1 MIRAGEFGADHREA
15 VDFAAFTEVAPLRIA
30 SARSY
35 TRRPTRQIQVGKV
48 PVGGPAPIS
57 VQSMTKTD
65 TRDVRATVDL
75 TGVAVARDLH
85 KRVEVSVPA
94 GVTCMRVAP
103 EAAGCEIVRVAV
115 PDADAAAAVAQIRS
129 QIRIP
134 LIVDIHFDYR
144 LALQCL
150 AAGVDC
156 LRINPGNIGATW
168 RVQEVIRAAAERK
181 VPIRI
186 GVNAGSL
193 EKHLLQRFGEPTPEA
208 LVESALFHIR
218 ILEELNYPEMKVSLK
233 SSDPRMMIEAYRMLA
248 DRVPYPFH
256 LGVTE
261 AGTAFTGAIKSAVG
275 IGTLLAE
282 GIGDTIRVSLTEDS
296 TEEIRAVFEILK
308 ALGLRKR
315 GLNVIACPSCGRV
328 EIDLVGLTKEVEKR
342 LEALNITR
350 TLTVAVMGCAVNG
363 PGEARGADIGIAGGN
378 GVGILIKKGQIVR
391 KVKESELADILVEEV
406 QRLAAEPTES

>member
-1 MIRAGEFGADHREA
+1 MPLEREA
-15 VDFAAFTEVAPLRIA
+15 IDFSPFTETVPLRIG
-30 SARSY
+30 SAQRY
-35 TRRPTRQIQVGKV
+35 VRRATRQIRVGKV
-48 PVGGPAPIS
+48 PVGGNAPIS

-65 TRDVRATVDL
+65 TRDVQATVDQIWAL
-75 TGVAVARDLH
+75 
-85 KRVEVSVPA
+85 
-94 GVTCMRVAP
+94 

-115 PDADAAAAVAQIRS
+115 PDDEAAAAVRQIRS

-150 AAGVDC
+150 DGGVDC
-156 LRINPGNIGATW
+156 LRINPGNIGPTW
-168 RVQEVIRAAAERK
+168 RVREVTKAAAERK

-218 ILEELNYPEMKVSLK
+218 ILEELNYPEMKISLK
-233 SSDPRMMIEAYRMLA
+233 SSDPKMMIEAYRMLA

-261 AGTAFTGAIKSAVG
+261 AGTAFAGAIKSAVG

-296 TEEIRAVFEILK
+296 TEEVRAGFEILK
-308 ALGLRKR
+308 ALGLRRR

-328 EIDLVGLTKEVEKR
+328 EIDLVGVTKEVEKR
-342 LEALNITR
+342 LSALNINR
-350 TLTVAVMGCAVNG
+350 SLNVAVMGCAVNG

-378 GVGILIKKGQIVR
+378 GVGLLIKDGKIVR
-391 KVKESELADILVEEV
+391 KVRESELADVLVEEV
-406 QRLAAEPTES
+406 KALAAKTEDP

>member
-1 MIRAGEFGADHREA
+1 MTLTTSIGQTGREA
-15 VDFAAFTEVAPLRIA
+15 VDYTPFTEAAVLRIA
-30 SARSY
+30 SARTY
-35 TRRPTRQIQVGKV
+35 TRRPTRQIRVGKV
-48 PVGGPAPIS
+48 AVGGNAPIA

-65 TRDVRATVDL
+65 TRDVQATVDQIWAL
-75 TGVAVARDLH
+75 
-85 KRVEVSVPA
+85 
-94 GVTCMRVAP
+94 

-115 PDADAAAAVAQIRS
+115 PDAEAAAAVPAIRS

-134 LIVDIHFDYR
+134 LVVDIHFDYR
-144 LALQCL
+144 LALTCL
-150 AAGVDC
+150 EAGVDC

-168 RVQEVIRAAAERK
+168 RVREVTKAAAERT

-193 EKHLLQRFGEPTPEA
+193 EKHLLQRYGEPTAEA
-208 LVESALFHIR
+208 LAESALFHIR

-233 SSDPRMMIEAYRMLA
+233 ASDPKLMIEAYRLLA

-282 GIGDTIRVSLTEDS
+282 GIGDTIRVSLTEDP
-296 TEEIRAVFEILK
+296 TEEIRAGFEILK

-315 GLNVIACPSCGRV
+315 GLNVISCPSCGRV
-328 EIDLVGLTKEVEKR
+328 EIDLMGVTKEVEKR
-342 LEALNITR
+342 LAALNIHR
-350 TLTVAVMGCAVNG
+350 SLNVAVMGCAVNG

-378 GVGILIKKGQIVR
+378 GVGLLIKDGKIIR
-391 KVKESELADILVEEV
+391 KVKESELADALVEEV
-406 QRLAAEPTES
+406 QALVAKSDGE

>member
-1 MIRAGEFGADHREA
+1 MRRA
-15 VDFAAFTEVAPLRIA
+15 
-30 SARSY
+30 
-35 TRRPTRQIQVGKV
+35 TRQIRVGKV
-48 PVGGPAPIS
+48 PVGGNAPIS

-65 TRDVRATVDL
+65 TRDVQATVDQIWAL
-75 TGVAVARDLH
+75 
-85 KRVEVSVPA
+85 
-94 GVTCMRVAP
+94 

-115 PDADAAAAVAQIRS
+115 PDDEAAAAVRQIRS

-150 AAGVDC
+150 EGGVDC
-156 LRINPGNIGATW
+156 LRINPGNIGPTW
-168 RVQEVIRAAAERK
+168 RVREVTKAAAERK

-193 EKHLLQRFGEPTPEA
+193 EKHLLQRFGAPTPEA

-218 ILEELNYPEMKVSLK
+218 ILEELNYPEMKISLK
-233 SSDPRMMIEAYRMLA
+233 SSDPKMMIEAYRMLA

-261 AGTAFTGAIKSAVG
+261 AGTAFAGAIKSAVG

-296 TEEIRAVFEILK
+296 TEEVRAGFEILK
-308 ALGLRKR
+308 ALGLRRR

-328 EIDLVGLTKEVEKR
+328 EIDLVGVTKEVEKR
-342 LEALNITR
+342 LRALNINR
-350 TLTVAVMGCAVNG
+350 SLNVAVMGCAVNG

-378 GVGILIKKGQIVR
+378 GVGLLIKDGKIVR
-391 KVKESELADILVEEV
+391 KVRESELADVLVEEV
-406 QRLAAEPTES
+406 KALAAKTEDP

>member
-1 MIRAGEFGADHREA
+1 MKQVTMIEAGGREA
-15 VDFAAFTEVAPLRIA
+15 VDFSPFTETIPLRIA
-30 SARSY
+30 SSRSY
-35 TRRPTRQIQVGKV
+35 ARRVSRQILVGKV
-48 PVGGPAPIS
+48 PVGGHAPIS

-65 TRDVRATVDL
+65 TRDVQATVDQVWAL
-75 TGVAVARDLH
+75 
-85 KRVEVSVPA
+85 
-94 GVTCMRVAP
+94 

-115 PDADAAAAVAQIRS
+115 PDTDAATAVRQIRS

-150 AAGVDC
+150 EGGVDC
-156 LRINPGNIGATW
+156 LRINPGNIGPTW
-168 RVQEVIRAAAERK
+168 RVREVTKAAAERK

-233 SSDPRMMIEAYRMLA
+233 SSDPKMMIEAYRLLA
-248 DRVPYPFH
+248 DQVPYPFH

-261 AGTAFTGAIKSAVG
+261 AGTAFAGAIKSAVG

-282 GIGDTIRVSLTEDS
+282 GIGDTIRVSLTEDP
-296 TEEIRAVFEILK
+296 TEEIRAGFEILK

-328 EIDLVGLTKEVEKR
+328 EIDLVGVTKEVEKR
-342 LEALNITR
+342 LNALNINR
-350 TLTVAVMGCAVNG
+350 SLNVAVMGCAVNG

-378 GVGILIKKGQIVR
+378 GVGLLIRDGKIVR
-391 KVKESELADILVEEV
+391 KVKESELADVLVEEV
-406 QRLAAEPTES
+406 KALAAKESKET

>member
-1 MIRAGEFGADHREA
+1 M
-15 VDFAAFTEVAPLRIA
+15 
-30 SARSY
+30 
-35 TRRPTRQIQVGKV
+35 
-48 PVGGPAPIS
+48 
-57 VQSMTKTD
+57 
-65 TRDVRATVDL
+65 
-75 TGVAVARDLH
+75 
-85 KRVEVSVPA
+85 
-94 GVTCMRVAP
+94 
-103 EAAGCEIVRVAV
+103 
-115 PDADAAAAVAQIRS
+115 
-129 QIRIP
+129 
-134 LIVDIHFDYR
+134 
-144 LALQCL
+144 
-150 AAGVDC
+150 
-156 LRINPGNIGATW
+156 
-168 RVQEVIRAAAERK
+168 QEVIRAAAERK

-208 LVESALFHIR
+208 MVESALFHIR
-218 ILEELNYPEMKVSLK
+218 ILEELHYPEMKVSLK
-233 SSDPRMMIEAYRMLA
+233 SSDPKMMIEAYRMLA

-296 TEEIRAVFEILK
+296 TEEIRAGFEILK
-308 ALGLRKR
+308 ALGLWKR

-328 EIDLVGLTKEVEKR
+328 EIDLVGLTKEVERR

-363 PGEARGADIGIAGGN
+363 PGEARGADIGIAGGK

-406 QRLAAEPTES
+406 QRLAAEPAES

>member
-1 MIRAGEFGADHREA
+1 MRRGTSSEPGGIEA
-15 VDFAAFTEVAPLRIA
+15 IDFSPFTETVPLRIA
-30 SARSY
+30 SGRTYARRV
-35 TRRPTRQIQVGKV
+35 TRRIRVGKV
-48 PVGGPAPIS
+48 PVGGGAPIS

-65 TRDVRATVDL
+65 TRDVQATVDQIWAL
-75 TGVAVARDLH
+75 
-85 KRVEVSVPA
+85 
-94 GVTCMRVAP
+94 

-115 PDADAAAAVAQIRS
+115 PDSDAAAAVRQIRP

-150 AAGVDC
+150 EGGVDC
-156 LRINPGNIGATW
+156 LRINPGNIGPTW
-168 RVQEVIRAAAERK
+168 RVREVTKAAAERN

-233 SSDPRMMIEAYRMLA
+233 SSDPKMMIEAYRLLA

-261 AGTAFTGAIKSAVG
+261 AGTAFAGTIKSAVG

-282 GIGDTIRVSLTEDS
+282 GIGDTIRVSLTDEPVR
-296 TEEIRAVFEILK
+296 EVEVGKEILRS
-308 ALGLRKR
+308 LGLATR
-315 GLNVIACPSCGRV
+315 NVELIACPTCGRLEV
-328 EIDLVGLTKEVEKR
+328 DLFGIMAELERR
-342 LEALNITR
+342 LAGVKKPVKI
-350 TLTVAVMGCAVNG
+350 AVLGCVVNG
-363 PGEARGADIGIAGGN
+363 PGEASEGAFD
-378 GVGILIKKGQIVR
+378 GQVDG
-391 KVKESELADILVEEV
+391 S
-406 QRLAAEPTES
+406 

>member
-1 MIRAGEFGADHREA
+1 MIEP
-15 VDFAAFTEVAPLRIA
+15 VDFAPFTEIA
-30 SARSY
+30 ALAIGGPRTY
-35 TRRPTRQIQVGKV
+35 RRRPTRQIMVGKV
-48 PVGGPAPIS
+48 PVGGNAPIT

-65 TRDVRATVDL
+65 TRDVQATVEQIWAL
-75 TGVAVARDLH
+75 
-85 KRVEVSVPA
+85 
-94 GVTCMRVAP
+94 
-103 EAAGCEIVRVAV
+103 EAAGCDIVRIAV
-115 PDADAAAAVAQIRS
+115 PDTDAAAAVSKIRA

-168 RVQEVIRAAAERK
+168 RVQEVTRAAAERT

-208 LVESALFHIR
+208 LVESALFHVR
-218 ILEELNYPEMKVSLK
+218 ILEELNYPEMKISLK
-233 SSDPRMMIEAYRMLA
+233 SSDPKMMIEAYRLLA
-248 DRVPYPFH
+248 DKGPYPFH

-261 AGTAFTGAIKSAVG
+261 AGTAFAGAIKSAVG

-296 TEEIRAVFEILK
+296 VEEIRAGFEILK

-328 EIDLVGLTKEVEKR
+328 EIDLVGLTKAVEKR
-342 LEALNITR
+342 LEALNIQR
-350 TLTVAVMGCAVNG
+350 TLNVAVMGCAVNG
-363 PGEARGADIGIAGGN
+363 PGEARGADVGIAGGN
-378 GVGILIKKGQIVR
+378 GVGLLIKKGQIVR
-391 KVKESELADILVEEV
+391 KVKESELADVLVEEV
-406 QRLAAEPTES
+406 QRLAAEAEDH

>member
-1 MIRAGEFGADHREA
+1 MEYRADPREVTDFGP
-15 VDFAAFTEVAPLRIA
+15 FTEVAPLRIA

-35 TRRPTRQIQVGKV
+35 GRRPTRQIRVGKV
-48 PVGGPAPIS
+48 PVGGNAPIP

-65 TRDVRATVDL
+65 TRDAQATVDQIWAL
-75 TGVAVARDLH
+75 
-85 KRVEVSVPA
+85 
-94 GVTCMRVAP
+94 

-115 PDADAAAAVAQIRS
+115 PDPDAAAAVSRIRS

-150 AAGVDC
+150 EAGVDC

-168 RVQEVIRAAAERK
+168 RVQEVTKAAAERK

-193 EKHLLQRFGEPTPEA
+193 EKHLLQRFGEPTAEA
-208 LVESALFHIR
+208 MVESALFHIR

-233 SSDPRMMIEAYRMLA
+233 SSNPRMMIEAYRLLA
-248 DRVPYPFH
+248 DKVPYPFH

-261 AGTAFTGAIKSAVG
+261 AGTAFAGAIKSAVG

-296 TEEIRAVFEILK
+296 TEEVRAGFEILK

-328 EIDLVGLTKEVEKR
+328 EIDLVGLTKDVEKR
-342 LEALNITR
+342 LEALNIQR

-363 PGEARGADIGIAGGN
+363 PGEARGADIGIAGGH
-378 GVGILIKKGQIVR
+378 GVGILIKNGQIVR
-391 KVKESELADILVEEV
+391 KVKESELADVLVEEV
-406 QRLAAEPTES
+406 QRLAAQSTEA

>member
-1 MIRAGEFGADHREA
+1 MNFSN
-15 VDFAAFTEVAPLRIA
+15 TEHFPPR
-30 SARSY
+30 RK
-35 TRRPTRQIQVGKV
+35 TRPVRVGRLTI
-48 PVGGPAPIS
+48 GGDTPIV

-65 TRDVRATVDL
+65 TRDVQATVDQIWAL
-75 TGVAVARDLH
+75 
-85 KRVEVSVPA
+85 
-94 GVTCMRVAP
+94 

-115 PDADAAAAVAQIRS
+115 PDDEAAAAVRQIRS

-150 AAGVDC
+150 KGGVDC
-156 LRINPGNIGATW
+156 LRINPGNIGPTW
-168 RVQEVIRAAAERK
+168 RVREVTRAAAERK

-218 ILEELNYPEMKVSLK
+218 ILEELNYPEMKISLK
-233 SSDPRMMIEAYRMLA
+233 SSDPKMMIEAYRMLA

-261 AGTAFTGAIKSAVG
+261 AGTAFAGAIKSAVG

-296 TEEIRAVFEILK
+296 TEEIRAGFEILK
-308 ALGLRKR
+308 ALGLRRR

-328 EIDLVGLTKEVEKR
+328 EIDLVGVTKEVEKR
-342 LEALNITR
+342 LSALNINR
-350 TLTVAVMGCAVNG
+350 SLNVAVMGCAVNG

-378 GVGILIKKGQIVR
+378 GVGLLIKDGKIVR
-391 KVKESELADILVEEV
+391 KVRESELADVLVEEV
-406 QRLAAEPTES
+406 KALAAKTEDP

>member
-1 MIRAGEFGADHREA
+1 MTPTTPIALPGREA
-15 VDFAAFTEVAPLRIA
+15 VDYTPFTEAPLLSIA
-30 SARSY
+30 SARGY
-35 TRRPTRQIQVGKV
+35 TRRRTRQIRLGKV
-48 PVGGPAPIS
+48 AVGGNAPIT

-65 TRDVRATVDL
+65 TRDVQATVDQIWAL
-75 TGVAVARDLH
+75 
-85 KRVEVSVPA
+85 
-94 GVTCMRVAP
+94 

-115 PDADAAAAVAQIRS
+115 PDAEAAAAVPAIRS

-134 LIVDIHFDYR
+134 LVVDIHFDYR
-144 LALQCL
+144 LALTCL
-150 AAGVDC
+150 EAGVDC

-168 RVQEVIRAAAERK
+168 RVREVTKAAAERT

-193 EKHLLQRFGEPTPEA
+193 EKHLLQRYGEPTPEA
-208 LVESALFHIR
+208 LAESALFHIR

-233 SSDPRMMIEAYRMLA
+233 ASDPKLMIEAYRLLA
-248 DRVPYPFH
+248 DQVPYPFH

-282 GIGDTIRVSLTEDS
+282 GIGDTIRVSLTEDP
-296 TEEIRAVFEILK
+296 TEEIRAGFEILK

-315 GLNVIACPSCGRV
+315 GLNVISCPSCGRV
-328 EIDLVGLTKEVEKR
+328 EIDLMGVTKEVEKR
-342 LEALNITR
+342 LAALNIHR
-350 TLTVAVMGCAVNG
+350 SLNVAVMGCAVNG

-378 GVGILIKKGQIVR
+378 GVGLLIKDGKIVR
-391 KVKESELADILVEEV
+391 KVKESELADALVEEV
-406 QRLAAEPTES
+406 QALVAKSDGE

>member
-1 MIRAGEFGADHREA
+1 MGPTLRADHSEA
-15 VDFAAFTEVAPLRIA
+15 VDFAPFTEVTPRLTGSRNF
-30 SARSY
+30 
-35 TRRPTRQIQVGKV
+35 TRRQTRQIRVGSV
-48 PVGGPAPIS
+48 PVGGAAPIS

-65 TRDVRATVDL
+65 TRDTPATVEQIWAL
-75 TGVAVARDLH
+75 
-85 KRVEVSVPA
+85 
-94 GVTCMRVAP
+94 
-103 EAAGCEIVRVAV
+103 EASGCEIIRVAV
-115 PDADAAAAVAQIRS
+115 PDAEAAAAVREIRS

-150 AAGVDC
+150 EGGVDG

-168 RVQEVIRAAAERK
+168 RVREVTKAAAERK

-186 GVNAGSL
+186 GVNSGSL
-193 EKHLLQRFGEPTPEA
+193 EKHLLQRFGEPTAEA
-208 LVESALFHIR
+208 MVESALFHIR
-218 ILEELNYPEMKVSLK
+218 ILEELNYPEMKISMK
-233 SSDPRMMIEAYRMLA
+233 ASDPKMMIEAYRLLA

-282 GIGDTIRVSLTEDS
+282 GIGDTIRVSLTEDP
-296 TEEIRAVFEILK
+296 TEEVRAGFEILK
-308 ALGLRKR
+308 ALGLRTR

-328 EIDLVGLTKEVEKR
+328 EIDLVGITKEVEKR
-342 LEALNITR
+342 LAALKISRPLN
-350 TLTVAVMGCAVNG
+350 VAVMGCAVNG

-378 GVGILIKKGQIVR
+378 GVGLLIKGGQIVR
-391 KVKESELADILVEEV
+391 KVKESELADILVDEV
-406 QRLAAEPTES
+406 RALAARGEET

>member
-1 MIRAGEFGADHREA
+1 MIRAAGSRADQQEP
-15 VDFAAFTEVAPLRIA
+15 VDFAPFTEAAPLRSA

-35 TRRPTRQIQVGKV
+35 SRRQTRPIRVGRV
-48 PVGGPAPIS
+48 PVGGNAPIT

-65 TRDVRATVDL
+65 TRNVQATVDQIWAL
-75 TGVAVARDLH
+75 
-85 KRVEVSVPA
+85 
-94 GVTCMRVAP
+94 

-115 PDADAAAAVAQIRS
+115 PDAEAAAAIGGIRS

-150 AAGVDC
+150 EAGVDC

-168 RVQEVIRAAAERK
+168 RVQEVTRAAAERT

-218 ILEELNYPEMKVSLK
+218 ILEELNYPEMKISLK
-233 SSDPRMMIEAYRMLA
+233 SSDPRMMIEAYRQLA
-248 DRVPYPFH
+248 DKVPYPFH

-275 IGTLLAE
+275 IGSLLLD
-282 GIGDTIRVSLTEDS
+282 GIGDTIRVSLS
-296 TEEIRAVFEILK
+296 APPAEEIRAAKAILE
-308 ALGLRKR
+308 AAGLREAAPEI
-315 GLNVIACPSCGRV
+315 VSCPTCGRTSY
-328 EIDLVGLTKEVEKR
+328 DLISMVSR
-342 LEALNITR
+342 
-350 TLTVAVMGCAVNG
+350 
-363 PGEARGADIGIAGGN
+363 
-378 GVGILIKKGQIVR
+378 
-391 KVKESELADILVEEV
+391 VEEIV
-406 QRLAAEPTES
+406 ASVKRSGSRDGLRRQRSRGSQRSRLRHCRWRWRRLALCQRRDRQKGAGSQAGA

>member
-1 MIRAGEFGADHREA
+1 M
-15 VDFAAFTEVAPLRIA
+15 A
-30 SARSY
+30 SAHTYARRS
-35 TRRPTRQIQVGKV
+35 TRQIHVGNV
-48 PVGGPAPIS
+48 PVGGNAPIP

-65 TRDVRATVDL
+65 TRDVAATVDQVWAL
-75 TGVAVARDLH
+75 
-85 KRVEVSVPA
+85 
-94 GVTCMRVAP
+94 
-103 EAAGCEIVRVAV
+103 EAAGCEIVRVAA
-115 PDADAAAAVAQIRS
+115 PDADAAAAVGKIRA

-150 AAGVDC
+150 EGGVDC

-168 RVQEVIRAAAERK
+168 RVREVTKAAAERR

-208 LVESALFHIR
+208 MVESALFHVR
-218 ILEELNYPEMKVSLK
+218 ILEELNYPEMKISLK
-233 SSDPRMMIEAYRMLA
+233 SSDPKMMIAAYRLLA
-248 DRVPYPFH
+248 DKVPYPFH

-282 GIGDTIRVSLTEDS
+282 GIGDTIRVSLTEDP
-296 TEEIRAVFEILK
+296 TEEIRAGFEILK

-342 LEALNITR
+342 LESLNIHR
-350 TLTVAVMGCAVNG
+350 PLNVAVMGCAVNG

-391 KVKESELADILVEEV
+391 KVKESELADVLIEEV
-406 QRLAAEPTES
+406 KALAARTEE